1 MHIDSSW
8 RWQHPRKVNVLE
20 KSEFWRDQKW
30 SGRFEDNQ
38 DISGEIDVVEDL
50 KWKFLGHQTFN
61 PLKELPNGHR
71 YYGQLY
77 DQIRFSPTNKRAI
90 GSYFFLRTGNLLDS
104 AVTLA
109 NKDHFNFCLNESAE
123 LWWVT
128 KAMEALLNFGAPRI
142 VSYQMGLI
150 SEIDV
155 VNPMRIEERTP
166 FVEPYQFYP
175 AEQARLIQMADAARD
190 VRYWPTLNLT
200 ISYSVLLDW
209 VVTVINEKL
218 VEYATP
224 QFEIAFG
231 THRGQLL
238 NMGPGGQSSA
248 MQKVTWVTTP
258 TNLCGY
264 FWLCAADE
272 LESLGSK
279 DYYRCAGFQRCA
291 VWLSKKTAQ
300 RTKRLYC
307 RPACRMAD
315 ARATSRALNQTN

>member
-8 RWQHPRKVNVLE
+8 RWQRPRKVNLLE
-20 KSEFWRDQKW
+20 KSE
-30 SGRFEDNQ
+30 RFENDQ
-38 DISGEIDVVEDL
+38 DVSDDIGMVDEL
-50 KWKFLGHQTFN
+50 KWNFLGRQTLN

-71 YYGQLY
+71 YYCQLY
-77 DQIRFSPTNKRAI
+77 DQIRVSPTNKRSI

-104 AVTLA
+104 AITLA
-109 NKDHFNFCLNESAE
+109 TEEHFNFCLSESAE

-128 KAMEALLNFGAPRI
+128 KAMEALLNFGAPRA

-150 SEIDV
+150 SQIDV
-155 VNPMRIEERTP
+155 VNPMRIEERIP

-218 VEYATP
+218 LKYATP
-224 QFEIAFG
+224 QFEIGFG
-231 THRGQLL
+231 SHRGQIL
-238 NMGPGGQSSA
+238 NMSLGGQSSA

-272 LESLGSK
+272 LQSLGAK
-279 DYYRCAGFQRCA
+279 EYYRCAGFQRCA

-300 RTKRLYC
+300 RAKRLYC

-315 ARATSRALNQTN
+315 ARATSRALNQMN